1 MIYTCFSL
9 SWKHHTKFLRLIC
22 NLQIANDDFVDN
34 LLKSHKQIFS
44 LQLDN
49 IQIKS
54 FVPCYTGNFQL
65 ILCWTFIASFR
76 ELFVGN
82 LSIDICITQKF
93 SRIRHIT
100 NSLVATEIYR
110 EQQYNLQVI
119 KILGIGLYSAW
130 SAITCHFVRRKSHN
144 LFTRAMLMLV
154 TVNSVRHR
162 NSMSKYKSP

>member
-34 LLKSHKQIFS
+34 LLKSHKQIFL
-44 LQLDN
+44 LQLDS

-54 FVPCYTGNFQL
+54 FVPCYSGNLKL
-65 ILCWTFIASFR
+65 IFCWIFIEFFS

-82 LSIDICITQKF
+82 LSIDIRITQKF

-110 EQQYNLQVI
+110 KRQYHLQII

-130 SAITCHFVRRKSHN
+130 SAIACHFVSWRPYTTCGTKTILMRVT
-144 LFTRAMLMLV
+144 LF
-154 TVNSVRHR
+154 
-162 NSMSKYKSP
+162 